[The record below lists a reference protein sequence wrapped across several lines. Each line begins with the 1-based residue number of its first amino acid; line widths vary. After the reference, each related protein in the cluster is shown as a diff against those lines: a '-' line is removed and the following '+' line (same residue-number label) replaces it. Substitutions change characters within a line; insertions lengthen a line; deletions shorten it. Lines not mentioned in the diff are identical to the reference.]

1 MLHLASGVSADFEGE
16 NPLEVTI
23 RATDS
28 RSGAHYDETF
38 TINVTDVNE
47 APVADDS
54 VSFTMSEDGTL
65 LIEEA
70 ALLGSSS
77 DPDNDVLHIE
87 NLELGEGA
95 SGTLTLNDESAAE
108 GSRTWTYAPV
118 GDFNGSVALSYA
130 VSDGEL
136 TDTVQTTITVTPIM
150 TLRRLVET
158 AQEVSRK
165 TMMVSWLAQL
175 RRRVR

>member
-1 MLHLASGVSADFEGE
+1 MGVSADFEGE

-28 RSGAHYDETF
+28 SGAHHDETF
-38 TINVTDVNE
+38 TINITDVNE

-77 DPDNDVLHIE
+77 DPDNDVLHID
-87 NLELGEGA
+87 NLELGPGA
-95 SGTLTLNDESAAE
+95 SGTLTPNDAAAPE
-108 GSRTWTYAPV
+108 GTPWTYVPD
-118 GDFNGSVALSYA
+118 GDFNGSVAL
-130 VSDGEL
+130 EL
-136 TDTVQTTITVTPIM
+136 CGF
-150 TLRRLVET
+150 
-158 AQEVSRK
+158 
-165 TMMVSWLAQL
+165 
-175 RRRVR
+175 